1 MSSKRKKRKGKPL
14 SRTGSASRIMI
25 PKKYLAFAVVLFCL
39 FIIGGGIYN
48 LLESPPSI
56 IPLQTGYTSLHPYM
70 NEQTSTEGYV
80 IMLINAFTI
89 AGFYMTYRSTQVA
102 YNRTSANRWLMAG
115 IALIVLGFGG
125 NYLIL
130 RLKQGLL

>member
-1 MSSKRKKRKGKPL
+1 MSSKRKKRKSRPT
-14 SRTGSASRIMI
+14 RTGTGSRYMI
-25 PKKYLAFAVVLFCL
+25 PKNYLSFAVVLFCL
-39 FIIGGGIYN
+39 FILGGGIYN

-56 IPLQTGYTSLHPYM
+56 IPLQNGYTSLHPYM

-115 IALIVLGFGG
+115 IALIILGFGG
-125 NYLIL
+125 NYLIIQ
-130 RLKQGLL
+130 LKQGLL